1 MRIAPKPL
9 ALSLA
14 IAAISVPVQAEQ
26 LTLEEVVVTAQKRV
40 ESLQDVPISIV
51 AISGDKIEKSGFA
64 DLSQL
69 SPVVP
74 NFNVVQQQISDRVA
88 IRGIS
93 SGGNQGFDQSVG
105 LFSNGVYL
113 ARGTQ
118 FRSAFLDV
126 GSVEILRGPQATLF
140 GKNTIAGAVNITS
153 SKPTSEFEAEIRAS
167 YETEYE
173 SVQTSG
179 FVSGPLSDTLSAR
192 LAYKVSDDKGF
203 IENLARADDE
213 PASEADNYRLSFL
226 WEPSDNLTVNLS
238 YEKYN
243 ADVDSKGFEV
253 SYDEDVATGATPG
266 SIVVTPTCRYS
277 NDCEVNGM
285 SNRTNIDG
293 SPGFTQDEFS
303 DLETSLTS
311 LKMDYQLGEY
321 TLTAISGW
329 SSSDLEEINAGNL
342 QPIPL
347 TNTHMFEEH
356 NSFSQ
361 EFRIASPT
369 GGTFEWLAGVY
380 YESNDF
386 KFEDNIHVHAG
397 NVVPFLPTN
406 VNIRTDF
413 DQESSTEAAFAQTT
427 WNTSDTLRITA
438 GLRYS
443 NDEKEAHQVYRVLEA
458 GTQNDMGDVN
468 FPNIPAAFGPLAGIT
483 MPGPAAVGAVFSF
496 NAHDTGKQ
504 DYTQEDLSGN
514 LNVQWDVTVD
524 TMLYAT
530 TSIGY
535 KTGGFDARLASYNG
549 DPDQFSFEKEKA
561 TTYEL
566 GMKSALLNGSAEINA
581 AVFYTEYEDLQFSA
595 FNGGLSFVVDNA
607 ANAELQGVEFDGRW
621 RVTENLTLSGG
632 GAWLDFTYQD
642 FPNGACDI
650 YQTKAYTGS
659 GTCKVDRSGERAPL
673 TPEYSFNLSADW
685 IQNLGTGME
694 LELGA
699 DLIYEDDQDVAED
712 GDDKLVQ
719 DAFTKLNLRASLHSA
734 DDSWT
739 LGLNVNNVT
748 DEETIHYGNDV
759 PLSDGA
765 RFVRPDAPRTVTIT
779 GTYRF

>member
-1 MRIAPKPL
+1 M

-51 AISGDKIEKSGFA
+51 AISGDKIEKSGFV

-243 ADVDSKGFEV
+243 ADVDSKGSEV
-253 SYDEDVATGATPG
+253 SYDEDVATGATPD

-277 NDCEVNGM
+277 NDCKVNGK

-321 TLTAISGW
+321 TG
-329 SSSDLEEINAGNL
+329 
-342 QPIPL
+342 
-347 TNTHMFEEH
+347 
-356 NSFSQ
+356 
-361 EFRIASPT
+361 
-369 GGTFEWLAGVY
+369 
-380 YESNDF
+380 
-386 KFEDNIHVHAG
+386 
-397 NVVPFLPTN
+397 
-406 VNIRTDF
+406 
-413 DQESSTEAAFAQTT
+413 
-427 WNTSDTLRITA
+427 
-438 GLRYS
+438 
-443 NDEKEAHQVYRVLEA
+443 
-458 GTQNDMGDVN
+458 
-468 FPNIPAAFGPLAGIT
+468 
-483 MPGPAAVGAVFSF
+483 
-496 NAHDTGKQ
+496 
-504 DYTQEDLSGN
+504 
-514 LNVQWDVTVD
+514 
-524 TMLYAT
+524 
-530 TSIGY
+530 
-535 KTGGFDARLASYNG
+535 
-549 DPDQFSFEKEKA
+549 
-561 TTYEL
+561 
-566 GMKSALLNGSAEINA
+566 
-581 AVFYTEYEDLQFSA
+581 
-595 FNGGLSFVVDNA
+595 
-607 ANAELQGVEFDGRW
+607 
-621 RVTENLTLSGG
+621 
-632 GAWLDFTYQD
+632 
-642 FPNGACDI
+642 
-650 YQTKAYTGS
+650 
-659 GTCKVDRSGERAPL
+659 
-673 TPEYSFNLSADW
+673 
-685 IQNLGTGME
+685 
-694 LELGA
+694 
-699 DLIYEDDQDVAED
+699 
-712 GDDKLVQ
+712 
-719 DAFTKLNLRASLHSA
+719 
-734 DDSWT
+734 
-739 LGLNVNNVT
+739 
-748 DEETIHYGNDV
+748 
-759 PLSDGA
+759 
-765 RFVRPDAPRTVTIT
+765 
-779 GTYRF
+779 

>member
-1 MRIAPKPL
+1 M
-9 ALSLA
+9 
-14 IAAISVPVQAEQ
+14 
-26 LTLEEVVVTAQKRV
+26 
-40 ESLQDVPISIV
+40 
-51 AISGDKIEKSGFA
+51 SGDKIEKSGFA
-64 DLSQL
+64 DLNQL
-69 SPVVP
+69 SAIVP
-74 NFNVVQQQISDRVA
+74 NFNMVQQQISDKVS
-88 IRGIS
+88 IRGVS
-93 SGGNQGFDQSVG
+93 SGQNQGFDQSVG
-105 LFSNGVYL
+105 LFSNGIYL

-126 GSVEILRGPQATLF
+126 GSVEVLRGPQATLF

-153 SKPTSEFEAEIRAS
+153 RKPTSEFEAEIRAR

-192 LAYKVSDDKGF
+192 LAFKVSDDKGF
-203 IENLARADDE
+203 IENLARDDDE
-213 PASEADNYRLSFL
+213 PASKADNYRLSFL

-238 YEKYN
+238 HEKYN
-243 ADVDSKGFEV
+243 ADVESKGFEV
-253 SYDEDVATGATPG
+253 SHDELVTAGLTPG

-277 NDCEVNGM
+277 NDCNVNGK

-293 SPGFTQDEFS
+293 TPGFTQDEFS

-329 SSSDLEEINAGNL
+329 SSSDLEEINPGNHQL
-342 QPIPL
+342 SPT

-361 EFRIASPT
+361 ELRIASPT
-369 GGTFEWLAGVY
+369 GGAVEWLAGVY

-386 KFEDNIHVHAG
+386 KFEDNIYVHAG
-397 NVVPFLPTN
+397 NLMPFLPAN
-406 VNIRTDF
+406 VNVRTDF
-413 DQESSTEAAFAQTT
+413 EQDSSTEAAFAQAT

-443 NDEKEAHQVYRVLEA
+443 NDEKEAQQVYRVLEA
-458 GTQNDMGDVN
+458 GTQNNLGDVT
-468 FPNIPAAFGPLAGIT
+468 FPNIPAAFGPLADTT
-483 MPGPAAVGAVFSF
+483 MPGPAAVGAVFSL

-504 DYTQEDLSGN
+504 DYSQEDLSGT
-514 LNVQWDVTVD
+514 LNVQWDVTAD

-535 KTGGFDARLASYNG
+535 KTGGFDARLALYNG
-549 DPDQFSFEKEKA
+549 DPDEFSFEKEKA

-566 GMKSALLNGSAEINA
+566 GLKSTLLNGSAEINA

-595 FNGGLSFVVDNA
+595 FNGGLSFLVDNA
-607 ANAELQGVEFDGRW
+607 ANADLQGFEFDGRW
-621 RVTENLTLSGG
+621 RVSENLTLSGG
-632 GAWLDFTYQD
+632 GAWLDFKFQD

-659 GTCKVDRSGERAPL
+659 GPCKVDRSGERAGL

-685 IQNLGTGME
+685 IQNLGTSME

-699 DLIYEDDQDVAED
+699 DLIYEDEQNVAED
-712 GDDKLVQ
+712 GDNKLVQ
-719 DAFTKLNLRASLHSA
+719 DAFTKLNLRARLHSA

-739 LGLNVNNVT
+739 LGLNVSNVT
-748 DEETIHYGNDV
+748 DKGTTHYGNDV

-765 RFVRPDAPRTVTIT
+765 RFVLPDAPRTVTLEGI
-779 GTYRF
+779 YRF